1 MPLSLPTIKI
11 CPKHGEVIEELR
23 YYFKTRIGNTSFRC
37 KPCMNEQSKRFKQLN
52 PDYHKS
58 EDVKKKSAVAADG
71 CCVPHPHA
79 ARYETTTT
87 SPKPSLVC
95 PLFELPPLKIAQLP

>member
-58 EDVKKKSAVAADG
+58 EDVKKNIEFQMLYGA
-71 CCVPHPHA
+71 
-79 ARYETTTT
+79 
-87 SPKPSLVC
+87 
-95 PLFELPPLKIAQLP
+95 KIMSKK